1 MQAVPRKTE
10 QKFQYQEFGPNSM
23 YVVVARSMPSCL
35 SDRGASCGNES
46 RGAPSNAKY
55 VTTSDS
61 VSFVSLQAVQNSTL

>member
-1 MQAVPRKTE
+1 MPAVPRKTE
-10 QKFQYQEFGPNSM
+10 QNFQYQKFESKSM
-23 YVVVARSMPSCL
+23 YVVVARSVPSCL

-61 VSFVSLQAVQNSTL
+61 VSFASL

>member
-10 QKFQYQEFGPNSM
+10 QKSQYQKFEPNST
-23 YVVVARSMPSCL
+23 YVVVARSIQSCL
-35 SDRGASCGNES
+35 SDRGTSCGNES

-61 VSFVSLQAVQNSTL
+61 VSFVSL